1 LILEVSGVS
10 LSVGL
15 KSSKFNRKRNFVDFL
30 YQSRPISTENLAGQ
44 FQITEAGD
52 FIVGVFL
59 FSISTRNNAIKSI
72 IN

>member
-1 LILEVSGVS
+1 VLGVG
-10 LSVGL
+10 LAVGL
-15 KSSKFNRKRNFVDFL
+15 KIGQFNPKRNFVDFL

-52 FIVGVFL
+52 FIVGDFL